1 MFGKLNVTGVQI
13 NYLFVCETE
22 LWYFSHHLSMEH
34 TSDLVKIGKLINEQ
48 AYGRERKDEIIQN
61 KIAIDFIRK
70 GDVIEIHEIKKSPRI
85 EKAHEMQALY
95 YLYFLKKS
103 GVVNTKAIIDYPLL
117 RERKE
122 LFLTKEK
129 ELEVENA
136 LNKIKEI
143 ITLPTPPEPK
153 RIPRCRKCSYFE
165 LCWSD

>member
-1 MFGKLNVTGVQI
+1 MGIKLNHLITGIQLSYFFI
-13 NYLFVCETE
+13 CQTK

-34 TSDLVKIGKLINEQ
+34 TSDLVKIGKLINER

-95 YLYFLKKS
+95 YLYFLKES

-122 LFLTKEK
+122 LFLT
-129 ELEVENA
+129 
-136 LNKIKEI
+136 
-143 ITLPTPPEPK
+143 
-153 RIPRCRKCSYFE
+153 
-165 LCWSD
+165 